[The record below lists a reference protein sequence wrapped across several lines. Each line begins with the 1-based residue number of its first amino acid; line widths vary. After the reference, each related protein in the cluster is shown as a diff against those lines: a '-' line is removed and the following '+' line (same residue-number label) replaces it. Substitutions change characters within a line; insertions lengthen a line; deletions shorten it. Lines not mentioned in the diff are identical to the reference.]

1 MAPLNIGYWVILFS
15 LVSAQLTASGGEACD
30 MQSFNCHTEEE
41 SEVALMQTKARGSK
55 LLLQQAVERLSGLSG
70 KPQKSKQHLEK
81 ITEDVKTLAS
91 QALIAKRQS
100 PNITEGGITDPLT
113 VTALNTMND
122 AAQEIVDQAL
132 KEAENL
138 QNLLNAMSA
147 NLQACQDL
155 LQDSSIL
162 ESKEAEHDSCR
173 ESETDSYIMAQLAY
187 EAAINS
193 TSPPPCMGNWIQCTN
208 PASTFFSI
216 ANSNELTDCLSS
228 IRTWTQDLN
237 ESVQSV
243 NDSSFQLFVDNM
255 TECNRIQK
263 EYETEFCDHRRDSVI
278 GCQEALRC
286 YEREKA
292 TYDEQAEIVGSSSGA
307 QKSAYAAGNT
317 ILCLIDK
324 LLTDLS
330 ETAVASCDAAQV
342 NTSSLDIEIQSQPS
356 FPPWD
361 CGLSLNV
368 HPCTD
373 SWTQIYFD
381 KAWYKDSRQT
391 TGCDETYTE
400 VYPGFPVAKG
410 PDVWFK
416 ETNLQPNETGAL
428 QSWVDLGENAY
439 QCDVILPATL
449 HPSANQDSNSCLN
462 TVQFSCAG
470 RMAGG
475 CFRFDQDVSKSGVN
489 AFRNV
494 SYRPNLGEN
503 GLEVWVVAKADSISG
518 IQFMFDVGE
527 FPSNGLGFYFSTTD
541 TDRVLAYAQQEYADG
556 VIPATAS
563 GLNVWRAQWKNSD
576 PSESRAGY
584 ITVSLNNFVLA
595 NTTINTKDIH
605 LRYDASPGRDD
616 VTSKFFT
623 LGGQSKSDGRYW
635 NGPIA
640 EVMFFDYILSHDA
653 AATVKYGLWEK
664 WGIQGGSGSCSTTS
678 ASTTAA
684 ASTPTSTTTSTS
696 ELQAKRP
703 KASRSSFFFWG
714 GDCFVYTAQ

>member
-55 LLLQQAVERLSGLSG
+55 LLLQQAVERLCGLSG

-132 KEAENL
+132 TEAENL
-138 QNLLNAMSA
+138 QNLLDAMSA
-147 NLQACQDL
+147 NVQACQDDVP
-155 LQDSSIL
+155 QDSSTL
-162 ESKEAEHDSCR
+162 ESKEANHDSCR
-173 ESETDSYIMAQLAY
+173 ESETDSYIAAQLAY
-187 EAAINS
+187 DAAINS
-193 TSPPPCMGNWIQCTN
+193 TPPPPCMGNWIQCTN
-208 PASTFFSI
+208 PASTFYSV
-216 ANSNELTDCLSS
+216 ANSNEFTDCLSS
-228 IRTWTQDLN
+228 IRTWTEDLN
-237 ESVQSV
+237 GSVHSV

-263 EYETEFCDHRRDSVI
+263 EYEDEFCNHRRDSVS

-292 TYDEQAEIVGSSSGA
+292 TYDAQAELVGSSSGA

-330 ETAVASCDAAQV
+330 ETAVASRDAAQV
-342 NTSSLDIEIQSQPS
+342 NTSSLDIEIQNWPS

-361 CGLSLNV
+361 CGLSLDV

-381 KAWYKDSRQT
+381 KAWYKDSRRADLNAKYDITCQT
-391 TGCDETYTE
+391 TGCVETYTQ
-400 VYPGFPVAKG
+400 VYPGFAVAKG

-416 ETNLQPNETGAL
+416 ETNLQPDETGAL

-462 TVQFSCAG
+462 TVQFS
-470 RMAGG
+470 
-475 CFRFDQDVSKSGVN
+475 GVN
-489 AFRNV
+489 GFRNV
-494 SYRPNLGEN
+494 SYRPNIGEN
-503 GLEVWVVAKADSISG
+503 GLEVWVVAKADSISDFN
-518 IQFMFDVGE
+518 FMFDVGE

-541 TDRVLAYAQQEYADG
+541 TDRVLAYAQSEYADG

-576 PSESRAGY
+576 SSESRAGY
-584 ITVSLNNFVLA
+584 ITVSLNNLVLA
-595 NTTINTKDIH
+595 NTTIPTKDIR
-605 LRYDASPGRDD
+605 LRYGASPGRDD

-684 ASTPTSTTTSTS
+684 ASTSTSTTTSTS
-696 ELQAKRP
+696 TSTVP
-703 KASRSSFFFWG
+703 
-714 GDCFVYTAQ
+714 